1 MNTKTEQPAQVQNP
15 GYFYWVGLVI
25 VYLLIPL
32 VLIVCGWDW
41 KWWQA
46 WVYSFFVVLAGVGGR
61 WWAEQRHPGLMV
73 ERVNLKNSSGIKP
86 WDKLLSPL
94 MSLSISFPMYIVAG
108 LDHHFGWSKVFPV
121 WVNILGLII
130 IAFGFAFATW
140 ALAENRFFSSVVRI
154 QLDRGH
160 QVCDSGPYRFVRHPG
175 YAGNALPLAGMV
187 MAFSSLWTI
196 IPAAAAL
203 VIIVTRTALEDQTL
217 QAELPGYKEYS
228 KRVRYRLI
236 PGIW

>member
-1 MNTKTEQPAQVQNP
+1 
-15 GYFYWVGLVI
+15 
-25 VYLLIPL
+25 LLL
-32 VLIVCGWDW
+32 
-41 KWWQA
+41 
-46 WVYSFFVVLAGVGGR
+46 
-61 WWAEQRHPGLMV
+61 
-73 ERVNLKNSSGIKP
+73 ERINLKEYAGIKP

-94 MSLSISFPMYIVAG
+94 MSLSISFPIYIVAG

-121 WVNILGLII
+121 WVNIPGLFL
-130 IAFGFAFATW
+130 IAFGFVFATW
-140 ALAENRFFSSVVRI
+140 AIAENRFFSSMVRI

-187 MAFSSLWTI
+187 MAFSSLWAI
-196 IPAAAAL
+196 VPVIAAL
-203 VIIVTRTALEDQTL
+203 IIIVTRTALEDRTL
-217 QAELPGYKEYS
+217 QAELPGYAEYV